1 MIAWAG
7 SGGEGG
13 SIVVQGTYTGA
24 ALYAAR
30 GGDSGSV
37 RAAAGD
43 GDIGCDGGRTEAI
56 LGKPGFNGLNQG
68 KGTKPRRTRSRSG
81 DITLDRRRNR
91 RARVHGEASSGR
103 GR

>member
-68 KGTKPRRTRSRSG
+68 NKPRRTRSRSG